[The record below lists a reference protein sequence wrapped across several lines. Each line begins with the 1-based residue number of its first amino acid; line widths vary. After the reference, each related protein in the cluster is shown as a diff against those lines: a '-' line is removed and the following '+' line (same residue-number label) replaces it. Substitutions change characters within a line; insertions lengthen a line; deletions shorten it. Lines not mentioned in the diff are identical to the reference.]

1 MRICIELQCL
11 LFRLNKKAFA
21 PFFEKMNNINFA
33 FTKKLSK
40 YTFALAY
47 SLVVIDATGLLKISP
62 NTAESTHKD
71 RNGKNGYYRG
81 NCNGGG

>member
-47 SLVVIDATGLLKISP
+47 SLVVIDTTGLLKLSQ
-62 NTAESTHKD
+62 NAAENTHKN
-71 RNGKNGYYRG
+71 RYGKNGYHGG
-81 NCNGGG
+81 NRNG